1 MFDVSDAQVPSPGD
15 DEAVS
20 TPIADYAALGDGRTV
35 ALVSR
40 SGSVDWLCLPDLD
53 SPACFAALLGTPDH
67 GRWLLGVR
75 GATQVSRRYV
85 GDSFVLETTYRTAG
99 GVARALDWMPTRDGR
114 ADISRKIEVLEGAV
128 TVEHE
133 LVVRFDY
140 GAVEPWVTSD
150 GQVLRAVA
158 GPDSLTLRADRLP
171 QHPRGPRH
179 RHADTFVLHAGETFE
194 ATCTWT
200 PSWEPVPPALPG
212 RGPEAT
218 RVDWERWTSGL
229 AVGERH
235 REPVVRSLLALRL
248 LTHSLTGGIAAA
260 ATTSLPELPGGAR
273 NWDYRFCWLR
283 DAALA
288 VTALARA
295 GAVDEARKWRDW
307 LVRALAGRP
316 ADMQIMYA
324 LDGSR
329 DDKLVERVRE
339 HLPGWE
345 GSAPVR
351 TGNGAVRQ
359 VQHDALGEVLCAL
372 DVAAHAGLP
381 RSATSWAVERAL
393 VNDLVHRW
401 RQPDHGIWEVRGPV
415 QHFVQSKVMAW
426 AAFDRA
432 VRAVEEHGQ
441 DMTGHERDLELWR
454 RCRAEVRAEVLER
467 GWSDGLGSFVQH
479 YGADHVDASLLSLLR
494 VGFLPPEDPRA
505 VGTVRRVQRD
515 LSTPSGFVRR
525 YATDLTDDGLPGGEG
540 TFVACTFWL
549 VEALCAIGALDE
561 AEALF
566 ERALEACNDVG
577 LMAEEY
583 DPDARA
589 QLGNTP
595 QALSHLALVG
605 AAQAL
610 DAAHERRAC

>member
-1 MFDVSDAQVPSPGD
+1 M
-15 DEAVS
+15 S

-40 SGSVDWLCLPDLD
+40 EGSVDWLCLPDLD
-53 SPACFAALLGTPDH
+53 SPACFAALLGTPEN
-67 GRWLLGVR
+67 GRWALGVR

-85 GDSFVLETTYRTAG
+85 GDSFVLETEYRTPTG
-99 GVARALDWMPTRDGR
+99 RARALDWMPTRDGH
-114 ADISRKIEVLEGAV
+114 ADLSRKIEVLEGEV
-128 TVEHE
+128 TVVHE

-150 GQVLRAVA
+150 GSVLRIVA

-171 QHPRGPRH
+171 HQPHALGH
-179 RHADTFVLHAGETFE
+179 RHADVFTLRAGETFS

-200 PSWEPVPPALPG
+200 PSWEPVPAALPG
-212 RGPEAT
+212 RSAEAT
-218 RVDWERWTSGL
+218 CVDWERWSSRL
-229 AVGERH
+229 VVADRH
-235 REPVVRSLLALRL
+235 RAPVMRSLLVLRL

-260 ATTSLPELPGGAR
+260 ATTSLPELPGGER

-295 GAVDEARKWRDW
+295 GAVDEARTWRDW

-329 DDKLVERVRE
+329 DDKLLERTRD

-345 GSAPVR
+345 ASSPVR
-351 TGNGAVRQ
+351 TGNGAVGQ

-372 DVAAHAGLP
+372 DVAVHAGLP

-415 QHFVQSKVMAW
+415 QHFVQSKVMTW

-441 DMTGHERDLELWR
+441 DMTGHEDDVALWR
-454 RCRAEVRAEVLER
+454 RCRAEVRTEVLTH
-467 GWSDGLGSFVQH
+467 GWSDDLGSFVQH
-479 YGADHVDASLLSLLR
+479 YGADHVDASLLSILR
-494 VGFLPPEDPRA
+494 VGFLPPDDPRA

-525 YATDLTDDGLPGGEG
+525 YATERTDDGLPGSEA

-549 VEALCAIGALDE
+549 VEALCAIGETDE

-577 LMAEEY
+577 LLAEEY
-583 DPDARA
+583 DPIARA

-610 DAAHERRAC
+610 DAAHEGRAC